1 MIKINK
7 KINIKKE
14 DLITYIIIFIITC
27 IIFAP
32 FLVGHYSTDTYNI
45 YNKGYFE
52 YATKYSLND
61 GRLFMG
67 VIGLIASVINIPIK
81 AYVIFTLLGG
91 LVLSCIAV
99 ILLKN
104 IIEKYK
110 TPKNNI
116 QKVIIIAISYITIFN
131 FMYLDN
137 LYFVESIVMALS
149 ILLFIIS
156 ADTLTE
162 RKEKYI
168 LKSTI
173 LTILGI
179 LCYQGSIG
187 MFFAYVA
194 LFSILKN
201 KKNVKKII
209 TDLILSGVM
218 AIIAVAIDL
227 LAIKIVGKVIGTEQT
242 RFGSLSDIFNNIIY
256 IFTTFSYLMENCC
269 GLFPSKLFIIYFI
282 TLSAIVLLYSIKNK
296 KYSILIQYVAVVLI
310 TIASAYVMNLTTLTS
325 FFSGRL
331 KNPIGALVGI
341 IFMFV
346 YVQTDIFEK
355 ENGLDNLVV
364 AILASFVIINTLNYQ
379 SIIIDHKKV
388 NKLEEKEASEIE
400 EYIEQY
406 EKETNI
412 KVKKITKIP
421 VRKKINK
428 VYFDEVLTKS
438 NYGENAIRTYWGCE
452 GAVNFY
458 TKRNLENVII
468 TEELWKYYLEKT
480 DFEKGY
486 ECVGDTLFINVY
498 RI

>member
-1 MIKINK
+1 
-7 KINIKKE
+7 
-14 DLITYIIIFIITC
+14 
-27 IIFAP
+27 
-32 FLVGHYSTDTYNI
+32 
-45 YNKGYFE
+45 
-52 YATKYSLND
+52 
-61 GRLFMG
+61 
-67 VIGLIASVINIPIK
+67 
-81 AYVIFTLLGG
+81 
-91 LVLSCIAV
+91 
-99 ILLKN
+99 
-104 IIEKYK
+104 
-110 TPKNNI
+110 
-116 QKVIIIAISYITIFN
+116 
-131 FMYLDN
+131 
-137 LYFVESIVMALS
+137 
-149 ILLFIIS
+149 
-156 ADTLTE
+156 
-162 RKEKYI
+162 
-168 LKSTI
+168 
-173 LTILGI
+173 
-179 LCYQGSIG
+179 
-187 MFFAYVA
+187 
-194 LFSILKN
+194 
-201 KKNVKKII
+201 
-209 TDLILSGVM
+209 
-218 AIIAVAIDL
+218 
-227 LAIKIVGKVIGTEQT
+227 
-242 RFGSLSDIFNNIIY
+242 
-256 IFTTFSYLMENCC
+256 MENCC

-282 TLSAIVLLYSIKNK
+282 ALSAIVLLYSIKNK

-468 TEELWKYYLEKT
+468 TEELWKYY
-480 DFEKGY
+480 
-486 ECVGDTLFINVY
+486 C
-498 RI
+498 

>member
-1 MIKINK
+1 
-7 KINIKKE
+7 
-14 DLITYIIIFIITC
+14 
-27 IIFAP
+27 
-32 FLVGHYSTDTYNI
+32 
-45 YNKGYFE
+45 
-52 YATKYSLND
+52 
-61 GRLFMG
+61 
-67 VIGLIASVINIPIK
+67 
-81 AYVIFTLLGG
+81 
-91 LVLSCIAV
+91 
-99 ILLKN
+99 
-104 IIEKYK
+104 
-110 TPKNNI
+110 
-116 QKVIIIAISYITIFN
+116 
-131 FMYLDN
+131 
-137 LYFVESIVMALS
+137 
-149 ILLFIIS
+149 
-156 ADTLTE
+156 
-162 RKEKYI
+162 
-168 LKSTI
+168 
-173 LTILGI
+173 
-179 LCYQGSIG
+179 
-187 MFFAYVA
+187 
-194 LFSILKN
+194 
-201 KKNVKKII
+201 
-209 TDLILSGVM
+209 
-218 AIIAVAIDL
+218 
-227 LAIKIVGKVIGTEQT
+227 
-242 RFGSLSDIFNNIIY
+242 
-256 IFTTFSYLMENCC
+256 
-269 GLFPSKLFIIYFI
+269 
-282 TLSAIVLLYSIKNK
+282 
-296 KYSILIQYVAVVLI
+296 
-310 TIASAYVMNLTTLTS
+310 MNLTTLTS

-388 NKLEEKEASEIE
+388 NKLEEKETSEIE

>member
-45 YNKGYFE
+45 YNRGYFE

-67 VIGLIASVINIPIK
+67 AIGLIASVINIPIK
-81 AYVIFTLLGG
+81 AYVILTLLGG
-91 LVLSCIAV
+91 LILSCMAV
-99 ILLKN
+99 IVLKN

-110 TPKNNI
+110 EPKNDI
-116 QKVIIIAISYITIFN
+116 QKIIITAISYITIFN

-137 LYFVESIVMALS
+137 LYFVECIVMALS
-149 ILLFIIS
+149 ILFFIIS
-156 ADTLTE
+156 ADILVE
-162 RKEKYI
+162 KKEKY
-168 LKSTI
+168 LFKSTI
-173 LTILGI
+173 LVIIAI
-179 LCYQGSIG
+179 LCYQGSVG
-187 MFFAYVA
+187 MFFAYVT

-201 KKNVKKII
+201 KKDIKRII
-209 TDLILSGVM
+209 TDLVISGIM
-218 AIIAVAIDL
+218 AVIAVAIDL
-227 LAIKIVGKVIGTEQT
+227 LAIKIVGKIIGTEQT
-242 RFGSLSDIFNNIIY
+242 RFGSISDIFYNIIY
-256 IFTTFSYLMENCC
+256 IFTTFSYLMEECC
-269 GLFPSKLFIIYFI
+269 GLFPSKVFIIYFSI
-282 TLSAIVLLYSIKNK
+282 LSAIVLWYSIKNK
-296 KYSILIQYVAVVLI
+296 KYSILMQYVAVVLI

-331 KNPIGALVGI
+331 KNPIGALIGI
-341 IFMFV
+341 IFIFV

-355 ENGLDNLVV
+355 KNWLYNLLVT
-364 AILASFVIINTLNYQ
+364 ILTSFVIINTFNYQ
-379 SIIIDHKKV
+379 SIIIDHKIV
-388 NKLEEKEASEIE
+388 NELEEKEAAKIE

-406 EKETNI
+406 EKDTNI